1 MAESRPHSNAKNRPV
16 GGKEESHPVAQQTRK
31 GQSSHGHAS
40 RLDAISLAI
49 DSELG
54 SNSPITTQELEAIC
68 LLLGD
73 DLDSLFSN

>member
-1 MAESRPHSNAKNRPV
+1 MAESCPQSNAKNRPPS
-16 GGKEESHPVAQQTRK
+16 GKEESRPIAQPTRK
-31 GQSSHGHAS
+31 GHSSHGCAS

-54 SNSPITTQELEAIC
+54 SNSLITTQELEAIC

>member
-1 MAESRPHSNAKNRPV
+1 MAESRSHSNAKNRPLC
-16 GGKEESHPVAQQTRK
+16 GKEESRPVAQSTRK
-31 GQSSHGHAS
+31 VNASHGRAS

-54 SNSPITTQELEAIC
+54 SNSSVTTQEIDAIC

>member
-1 MAESRPHSNAKNRPV
+1 MAESRPQSNAKNRPV
-16 GGKEESHPVAQQTRK
+16 GGKEESHPVAQPTRK
-31 GQSSHGHAS
+31 GRSSHGRAS
-40 RLDAISLAI
+40 RLDAISLEI
-49 DSELG
+49 DNELG

>member
-1 MAESRPHSNAKNRPV
+1 MAESRSHSNAKNRPV
-16 GGKEESHPVAQQTRK
+16 GGKEDSHPAAQQTRK

-49 DSELG
+49 DSDIG
-54 SNSPITTQELEAIC
+54 SNSPITTQEIEAIC

-73 DLDSLFSN
+73 DLDRLFSD